1 MIKAAQARGTT
12 SSKASSP
19 RMSTEDYLS
28 SRVQS
33 AIDGGYRSTKAWIDA
48 DQLGEATAILTDNGY
63 KVDVLQEDK
72 NRRQLSISWE

>member
-1 MIKAAQARGTT
+1 MIKASQARG
-12 SSKASSP
+12 SVPAKANAP

-33 AIDGGYRSTKAWIDA
+33 AIDGGYSSTKAWIDA
-48 DQLGEATAILTDNGY
+48 DQLGEATALLTDNGY